1 MLLFWRRLLFAVATV
16 YLFAY
21 PIMQMYAHYFL
32 TFATMIVF
40 ILNKHDFE
48 SKGQR
53 FVELGSE
60 IMLYF
65 CSTLLCQFMNF
76 EYSLEQREQ
85 LETVTLICMGV
96 LLVVNLVFI
105 AWYLIVALI
114 ESIRKKKIK
123 EKRRALE

>member
-65 CSTLLCQFMNF
+65 CSTLLC
-76 EYSLEQREQ
+76 
-85 LETVTLICMGV
+85 
-96 LLVVNLVFI
+96 
-105 AWYLIVALI
+105 
-114 ESIRKKKIK
+114 
-123 EKRRALE
+123 